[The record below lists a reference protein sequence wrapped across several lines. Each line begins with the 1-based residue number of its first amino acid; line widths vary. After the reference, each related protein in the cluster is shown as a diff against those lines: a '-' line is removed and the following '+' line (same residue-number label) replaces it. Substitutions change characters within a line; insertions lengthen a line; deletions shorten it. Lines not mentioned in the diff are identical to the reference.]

1 MRCGLLSESLGGHA
15 LLLVVVVVVVVLLL
29 LLLLLLWQVAD
40 ALCSTLGAAA
50 QPWLPGPRDAY
61 SCTYNH
67 TYAAIY
73 YMYIYSSVV
82 LNTSVI
88 S

>member
-29 LLLLLLWQVAD
+29 LLLLLWQVAD

-50 QPWLPGPRDAY
+50 QPRG
-61 SCTYNH
+61 C
-67 TYAAIY
+67 AATRSRRVLV
-73 YMYIYSSVV
+73 YIQSYIRRYILHVH
-82 LNTSVI
+82 I
-88 S
+88 Q